1 MARIVPSHRYR
12 DQLDELIAGA
22 GGSEDPIE
30 EIARAGARLVL
41 QVALEEEVSEFLGR
55 ERYQRDGEPVAH
67 RNGYEE
73 RRVVTTSGPVE
84 VERPR
89 IREAEKLGFES
100 RVLGKGVTRTH
111 ALESLVICSFLRG
124 LSVRDVEAA
133 LAEAFEEKVISKSTV
148 SRICEDTRERYRR
161 WCERDLS
168 GHDLVY
174 CFLDAIYLKLR
185 PDDEPAEGVLCA
197 WGITLEGR
205 KVLLGLQLGSRES
218 YECWLGFG
226 RDLKERGLKAPALV
240 IADGA
245 QGIWKAVGELW
256 PGAKQQRCTVHAL
269 RNLLSKLPERHH
281 AELKARWWRVF
292 DEAASPA
299 EAKAALL
306 VLAAEYRRAYPSAMR
321 TIDEN
326 VDELV
331 SHLLFPSEHR
341 KRLRSTNL
349 LERTFV
355 EVRRRTKVIGRFPG
369 ETSALSLVWAVL
381 ELASRGWR
389 GVTMTPRTVAEI
401 ERIRR
406 AAGGSA
412 EPPAADE
419 AKEVIAA

>member
-1 MARIVPSHRYR
+1 M
-12 DQLDELIAGA
+12 
-22 GGSEDPIE
+22 
-30 EIARAGARLVL
+30 
-41 QVALEEEVSEFLGR
+41 SEFLGR
-55 ERYQRDGEPVAH
+55 ARYERDGEPVAH
-67 RNGYEE
+67 RNGYED
-73 RRVVTTSGPVE
+73 RKVVTTSGPVA

-100 RVLGKGVTRTH
+100 KVLGRGVTRTN

-133 LAEAFEEKVISKSTV
+133 LAETFEEKVISKSTV
-148 SRICEDTRERYRR
+148 SRVCEDTRERYRR
-161 WCERDLS
+161 WCERSLEE
-168 GHDLVY
+168 HDLVY

-185 PDDEPAEGVLCA
+185 PDEEPAEGVLCA

-218 YECWLGFG
+218 YACWLDSG
-226 RDLKERGLKAPALV
+226 RDLIRRGLRALALV

-245 QGIWKAVGELW
+245 PGIWKAVGELW
-256 PGAKQQRCTVHAL
+256 PKTAQQRCNVHAL
-269 RNLLSKLPERHH
+269 RNVLAKLPERHH
-281 AELKARWWRVF
+281 TELKARWWRIF
-292 DEAASPA
+292 DEAASPG

-306 VLAAEYRRAYPSAMR
+306 ALAEEYRRAYPSAMR
-321 TIDEN
+321 TITEN

-331 SHLLFPSEHR
+331 SRLLFPSCHR
-341 KRLRSTNL
+341 KRLSSTNL

-369 ETSALSLVWAVL
+369 ETSALSLIWAVL

-401 ERIRR
+401 EPIRR

-412 EPPAADE
+412 EPPAAGE